1 MGRKFPN
8 KMTWDVGQVGVYQPP
23 EEIVSQRPDSDPL
36 DIWSCLRLRGLGGR
50 LGRYEGGLAAVND
63 DRITRD
69 TKSETTVGTWICHKD
84 SRLGDIRLGPRLV
97 ASSLIVLVFR
107 AEDRHVRDF
116 ASRLKDFFNRR
127 HSELLFDALKTQPLF
142 IYVAL
147 YECFNSFTTF
157 FYQYQEIYMKVV
169 SDHEKRRSS
178 VFSRSFRL
186 NQSLMHMSYC
196 QEDILVHRTTL
207 ANIQKLNGDP
217 RNLSCESLQSETC
230 FALADC
236 LLAKSH

>member
-1 MGRKFPN
+1 MITNF
-8 KMTWDVGQVGVYQPP
+8 TYQTAPYSRGS
-23 EEIVSQRPDSDPL
+23 VT
-36 DIWSCLRLRGLGGR
+36 DIYCSLTLG
-50 LGRYEGGLAAVND
+50 
-63 DRITRD
+63 D

-127 HSELLFDALKTQPLF
+127 HSELLFEALKTQPLF

-169 SDHEKRRSS
+169 SAFQKSHMNTKEG
-178 VFSRSFRL
+178 FSR
-186 NQSLMHMSYC
+186 Y
-196 QEDILVHRTTL
+196 
-207 ANIQKLNGDP
+207 
-217 RNLSCESLQSETC
+217 
-230 FALADC
+230 
-236 LLAKSH
+236 